1 MDPYQKIASMYP
13 KSSKSTSNAK
23 ILGNYNGMPVK
34 RIGMY
39 NGQAK
44 KRLGMYN

>member
-1 MDPYQKIASMYP
+1 MNPYEKIASMYP
-13 KSSKSTSNAK
+13 RATKSTSNAK
-23 ILGNYNGMPVK
+23 TIGNYNGMAVR

-44 KRLGMYN
+44 KKLGMYN